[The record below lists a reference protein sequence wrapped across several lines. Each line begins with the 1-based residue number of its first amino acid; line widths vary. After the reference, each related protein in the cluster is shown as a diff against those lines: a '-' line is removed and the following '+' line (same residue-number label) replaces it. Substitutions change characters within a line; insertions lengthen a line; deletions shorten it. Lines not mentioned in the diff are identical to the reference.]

1 MPYPYLTRPN
11 TPSSLLEGNNSDR
24 RRMVAG
30 ITTANG
36 APDNGTTGFYC
47 GGYERVIIETQA
59 VGTSA
64 YYDIDVWFRYA
75 ASGLWIR
82 DANVG
87 TQRIN
92 STSPSAFVMCVDGAC
107 AVYVQCSNFY
117 GSAAANVWGEGQ

>member
-1 MPYPYLTRPN
+1 MPVPHPPQHAIQLAGRQQQRPQAY
-11 TPSSLLEGNNSDR
+11 GRQDHHRQRRAGQRHDR
-24 RRMVAG
+24 L
-30 ITTANG
+30 
-36 APDNGTTGFYC
+36 YC